1 MLLQWT
7 QFSGESKSENNK
19 RLSDYRKMWR
29 RKQKYILS
37 ALVLFALY
45 NFLGVG
51 DYIFARS
58 FKDFDYPLS
67 AKLEPIIEEILSGS
81 EPSIKPINFYPYRFL
96 TNSGKCNTI
105 EKLDLFI
112 VIKSAMNNF
121 SKRDAIRK
129 TYGQENSVPGRIVKY
144 LFFLGTDGTTKSLT
158 QISIQKEMEQ
168 YKDIIQIGFRDN
180 YNNNTI
186 KTMMSFR
193 WVYEHCSTADFY
205 LFTDDDM
212 YISVNNVLDY
222 VQEHGQK
229 MNKKDTANGKI
240 DKDKHMLTGYVFNS
254 TPQRF
259 KTSKWWVSLDE
270 YPWDR
275 WPPYVTAGAYI
286 VSNQSMKVLYIGS
299 FFVKHFRFD
308 DIYLGIVAKK
318 VGIVPLHC
326 PGIHFYKKYYTKED
340 YKDVIA
346 SHGYGDHDELIR
358 VWNEQQGVKSDV
370 G

>member
-1 MLLQWT
+1 MLHQCI
-7 QFSGESKSENNK
+7 QSYGDKNCENHI
-19 RLSDYRKMWR
+19 RLSDYRNMWR
-29 RKQKYILS
+29 RKRKYILS
-37 ALVLFALY
+37 ALLFLLAFY
-45 NFLGVG
+45 NLVGVG
-51 DYIFARS
+51 DYIFARR
-58 FKDFDYPLS
+58 FEDFDYPIS
-67 AKLEPIIEEILSGS
+67 AKLEPVIEEILSGS

-112 VIKSAMNNF
+112 VIKSAMENL

-129 TYGQENSVPGRIVKY
+129 TYGQENLVPGRIVKA
-144 LFFLGTDGTTKSLT
+144 LFFLGTDGTTKSET
-158 QISIQKEMEQ
+158 QLAIQREMEQ

-180 YNNNTI
+180 YYNNTI

-212 YISVNNVLDY
+212 YISVNNILDY
-222 VQEHGQK
+222 VQGYSQK
-229 MNKKDTANGKI
+229 MNKKDTNGKI
-240 DKDKHMLTGYVFNS
+240 DKDKHMLAGYVFNS

-275 WPPYVTAGAYI
+275 WPPYVTAGAFI
-286 VSNQSMKVLYIGS
+286 VSNQSMKVIYIGS
-299 FFVKHFRFD
+299 FYVKHFRFD

-318 VGIVPLHC
+318 VGIVPTHC
-326 PGIHFYKKYYTKED
+326 PRIHFYKKKYTKEG
-340 YKDVIA
+340 YKQVIA
-346 SHGYGDHDELIR
+346 SHGYGNHDELIR
-358 VWNEQQGVKSDV
+358 VWNEQQGVK
-370 G
+370 